1 MININRQLR
10 KYFISIAFISIVF
23 ITVVSNIS
31 MNYFFSNYVKASRL
45 QDDQKLVQ
53 YIERLYEDGGG
64 ILDERS
70 LMNILHYS
78 YSEAIDI
85 KLKTVDNE
93 VVWESDKSDIM
104 MHGMMGGMLD
114 QRAYSKTNIVYK
126 DYPLGYKGQQVSIV
140 SVGRP
145 QSILVTTQ
153 DRGFIYTINGVYFIS
168 FIFSVILAGILS
180 LHVSKKFLKPIYSIK
195 ENAKLIE
202 NEKYSQLYD
211 VNTSTFELHDLSI
224 SIKELAEKLEYQD
237 ALRKRLTTDIAHEL
251 RTPLA
256 TLQSHIEAF
265 MDGVWEPTQEKLL
278 SIHDEIIRLTKLI
291 KDLSD
296 LSRIESE
303 QIKLDLQHVNL
314 SSILNNVVD
323 NFEPLLISKNINI
336 KKYIQCDIEIM
347 GDADRLNQIFIN
359 LLSNSYKY
367 TNEGGQITV
376 RLTELKDKISVLIQD
391 TGVGISKEDLSHIFE
406 RFYRGDVSRSRET
419 GGTGIG
425 LTVTKAMIE
434 AHKGIVKVESEIDKG
449 TRILIV
455 FPKSS

>member
-1 MININRQLR
+1 MININNQLR
-10 KYFISIAFISIVF
+10 KYFISIAIISVLF
-23 ITVVSNIS
+23 ITIVSNIS
-31 MNYFFSNYVKASRL
+31 MNYFFTNYVKASRL

-85 KLKTVDNE
+85 KLKTNDNQ
-93 VVWESDKSDIM
+93 VVWESGTSDIM
-104 MHGMMGGMLD
+104 MHGMMGGMID
-114 QRAYSKTNIVYK
+114 RKAYSKTNVVYK
-126 DYPLGYKGQQVSIV
+126 DYPMNYKEQQLGII

-153 DRGFIYTINGVYFIS
+153 DRGFVYTINGVYIAA
-168 FIFSVILAGILS
+168 FIFSMILAGILS
-180 LHVSKKFLKPIYSIK
+180 MHVSKKFLKPIYSIK

-202 NEKYSQLYD
+202 NERYSQLHD
-211 VNTSTFELHDLSI
+211 VNTGTFELHDLSI

-237 ALRKRLTTDIAHEL
+237 VLRKRLTTDIAHEL

-278 SIHDEIIRLTKLI
+278 GIHDEITRLTKLI
-291 KDLSD
+291 KNLSD

-303 QIKLDLQHVNL
+303 EIKLDLQPVNL

-323 NFEPLLISKNINI
+323 NFEPLLISKDIKI

-359 LLSNSYKY
+359 LLSNAYKY
-367 TNEGGQITV
+367 TNEEGQIIV
-376 RLTELKDKISVLIQD
+376 RLTELKDKFSILIED

-425 LTVTKAMIE
+425 LTITKALIE
-434 AHKGIVKVESEIDKG
+434 AHKGSVKIESEVSKG
-449 TRILIV
+449 TKVMIS
-455 FPKSS
+455 FPKPS